1 MSQSL
6 TQEQKAIQ
14 RQIATQQTIR
24 LMQLVEL
31 PYISLEQEIHREVD
45 ENPALEVYS
54 DDVDDRHQD
63 REDDYSAP
71 AEYDDNGNPLE
82 LSGDQ
87 LPDDEIFKEDY
98 YRDDDMD
105 DYPTERD
112 IENSI
117 RRANAP
123 DDSVVYDRQ
132 GVYAASLQENWQIQ
146 LGEMEMDERQKQIAD
161 YLVGTLDDA
170 GYLNSDVQTIANE
183 LLFMENLY
191 TNAQEV
197 EQVLTTFVQELDP
210 PGTGARDLKECLL
223 LQLRRLPDQTSAVRT
238 ATDIVSQCFNLFL
251 KKRYDKIREI
261 LNLTENAVKE
271 AVAVIK
277 KLSPRPADDT
287 TPLQKSAEIIHPDFT
302 ITAHDG
308 VLSLSLNNQYVPKV
322 RLNKEFSNEYRFL
335 SKEESA
341 KKREEAERFMKTYV
355 DKANQFIGALSTRE
369 MILYNTM
376 YAIMNHQRDYFLT
389 GDDTKL
395 KPMILK
401 TIADE
406 VNLDISTISRV
417 SNSKYVQTDFG
428 IIPLKHLF
436 SEAVNKDNVSSKAIK
451 SLLSDLIAKEDK
463 SKPLSDDRLNEL
475 LEEKG
480 YKVARRT
487 IAKYREQLG
496 IPVARLRVE
505 K

>member
-1 MSQSL
+1 M
-6 TQEQKAIQ
+6 
-14 RQIATQQTIR
+14 
-24 LMQLVEL
+24 
-31 PYISLEQEIHREVD
+31 H
-45 ENPALEVYS
+45 
-54 DDVDDRHQD
+54 
-63 REDDYSAP
+63 
-71 AEYDDNGNPLE
+71 
-82 LSGDQ
+82 
-87 LPDDEIFKEDY
+87 
-98 YRDDDMD
+98 
-105 DYPTERD
+105 
-112 IENSI
+112 
-117 RRANAP
+117 
-123 DDSVVYDRQ
+123 
-132 GVYAASLQENWQIQ
+132 
-146 LGEMEMDERQKQIAD
+146 
-161 YLVGTLDDA
+161 
-170 GYLNSDVQTIANE
+170 
-183 LLFMENLY
+183 
-191 TNAQEV
+191 
-197 EQVLTTFVQELDP
+197 
-210 PGTGARDLKECLL
+210 
-223 LQLRRLPDQTSAVRT
+223 T
-238 ATDIVSQCFNLFL
+238 ATDIVSQCFDLFL

-261 LNLTENAVKE
+261 LNLTESAVKE

-302 ITAHDG
+302 ITARDG

-335 SKEESA
+335 SKEELA

-355 DKANQFIGALSTRE
+355 DKANQFIDALSTRE
-369 MILYNTM
+369 TILYNTM
-376 YAIMNHQRDYFLT
+376 YSIMNHQRDYFLT

>member
-6 TQEQKAIQ
+6 NQEQKAIQ

-31 PYISLEQEIHREVD
+31 PYISLEQEIHKEVD

-54 DDVDDRHQD
+54 DDVDDRHLD
-63 REDDYSAP
+63 RDEDYDNVD
-71 AEYDDNGNPLE
+71 EYDDNGNPLE

-87 LPDDEIFKEDY
+87 LPDDEIFKEEY
-98 YRDDDMD
+98 YRDDDVD
-105 DYPTERD
+105 DYPSERE
-112 IENSI
+112 IEDSI

-123 DDSVVYDRQ
+123 DESNVYDRQ
-132 GVYAASLQENWQIQ
+132 GVYSESLQERWQIQ

-161 YLVGTLDDA
+161 YLVGNLDNA
-170 GYLNSDVQTIANE
+170 GYLNTDTQTIANE

-191 TNAQEV
+191 TDAKEV

-223 LQLRRLPDQTSAVRT
+223 LQLHRLPDQNSAVDT
-238 ATDIVSQCFNLFL
+238 ATTIVEKYFDLFL
-251 KKRYDKIREI
+251 KKHYDKIREA
-261 LNLTENAVKE
+261 LSLSDADLKD
-271 AVAVIK
+271 ALSVIK

-302 ITAHDG
+302 ITSHDG
-308 VLSLSLNNQYVPKV
+308 VLLLTLNNQYVPKV
-322 RLNKEFSNEYRFL
+322 RINKEFSNEYRFL
-335 SKEESA
+335 SKAESA
-341 KKREEAERFMKTYV
+341 KKREEAERFMKMYV
-355 DKANQFIGALSTRE
+355 DRANQFIGALSTRE

-428 IIPLKHLF
+428 VISLKHLF

-451 SLLSDLIAKEDK
+451 SILSDLIAKEDK

>member
-54 DDVDDRHQD
+54 DDVDERHQD
-63 REDDYSAP
+63 REDDYSDP

-161 YLVGTLDDA
+161 YLVGNLDEA

-223 LQLRRLPDQTSAVRT
+223 LQLHRLPDQTSAVHT
-238 ATDIVSQCFNLFL
+238 ATDIVSQCFDLFL

-261 LNLTENAVKE
+261 LNLTESAVKE

-302 ITAHDG
+302 ITARDG

-335 SKEESA
+335 SKEELA

-355 DKANQFIGALSTRE
+355 DKANQFIDALSTRE
-369 MILYNTM
+369 TILYNTM
-376 YAIMNHQRDYFLT
+376 Y
-389 GDDTKL
+389 
-395 KPMILK
+395 ILK